1 MQKKYTR
8 ADTGDFL
15 MILWCGFSGKKLYFF
30 YGKKDEHTEKK
41 LYFFLKIEK
50 YNFLRPK
57 NSKK

>member
-1 MQKKYTR
+1 MQKKYTQ

-15 MILWCGFSGKKLYFF
+15 TILWCGFSGKKLYFF
-30 YGKKDEHTEKK
+30 YDKKDERTEKK

-57 NSKK
+57 NGKK